1 MHIFLF
7 NNSIF
12 SFVVPVPRRLRFK
25 VLSAGKLLV
34 SWKEP
39 KGEYD
44 GYKFI
49 YNTEPGKKQ
58 CGQSILY
65 IYEYSGTMFAQ
76 LLNPVLTKYSFC
88 FSSFEPQFFL

>member
-1 MHIFLF
+1 MQLPKNILVFFVIICTFLF

-49 YNTEPGKKQ
+49 YNTEPGKKK
-58 CGQSILY
+58 CGQTIL
-65 IYEYSGTMFAQ
+65 M
-76 LLNPVLTKYSFC
+76 NVVVLYCLHSY
-88 FSSFEPQFFL
+88 